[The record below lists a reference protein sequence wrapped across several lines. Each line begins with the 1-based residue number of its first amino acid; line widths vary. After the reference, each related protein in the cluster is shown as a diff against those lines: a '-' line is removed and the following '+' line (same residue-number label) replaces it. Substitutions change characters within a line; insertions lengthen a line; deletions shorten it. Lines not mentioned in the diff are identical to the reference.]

1 METGRGMSGLTLA
14 TISHSFSARRVLDT
28 VSLVIRPGELVA
40 LVGPS
45 GCGKST
51 LAAIAAGIVKPDQG
65 RILRQYQRHGMVFQ
79 QSRLLPWANARDNIA
94 YPLTLGTLP
103 RAQITERTD
112 AAAQAVALLPDDLDK
127 LPVQLSGGMRARVAI
142 ARALVVEP
150 EFLIFDEPFAALDPA
165 LRRRMQ
171 DLVLSLAKARG
182 FGGLFI
188 THDLHEAAR
197 LSHRI
202 AVMDRQ
208 GRGILGSLT
217 PPGTPGA
224 RSEAQIFD
232 FTQEARNHP
241 LLHDLLNVDERAVT
255 LDCACDTL
263 GFQRCC

>member
-1 METGRGMSGLTLA
+1 MSGLTLA

-28 VSLVIRPGELVA
+28 VSLVIRPGERVA

-51 LAAIAAGIVKPDQG
+51 LAAIAGGILRPDQG

-79 QSRLLPWANARDNIA
+79 QSRLLPWASARENIA
-94 YPLTLGTLP
+94 YPLTLGRLP
-103 RAQITERTD
+103 RAEITERTM

-127 LPVQLSGGMRARVAI
+127 LPAQLSGGMRARVAI

-171 DLVLSLAKARG
+171 DLVLSLAQTRG

-188 THDLHEAAR
+188 THDLTEAAR

-208 GRGILGSLT
+208 GKGILGSLT
-217 PPGTPGA
+217 PPGTPGQ
-224 RSEAQIFD
+224 RNEAQIFD
-232 FTQEARNHP
+232 FTQDARNDP
-241 LLHDLLNVDERAVT
+241 LLHDLVNVDERAVA

>member
-1 METGRGMSGLTLA
+1 MSGLTLA

-79 QSRLLPWANARDNIA
+79 QSRLLPWASARENIA
-94 YPLTLGTLP
+94 YPLTFGKVP
-103 RAQITERTD
+103 RAGITARTK
-112 AAAQAVALLPDDLDK
+112 AAAQAVALLPEDLDK
-127 LPVQLSGGMRARVAI
+127 LPAQLSGGMRARVAI

-150 EFLIFDEPFAALDPA
+150 EFLIFDEPFTALDPA

-171 DLVLSLAKARG
+171 DLVLSLAETRG

-208 GRGILGSLT
+208 GKGILGSLT

-232 FTQEARNHP
+232 FTQEARPDP

>member
-1 METGRGMSGLTLA
+1 MSGLTLA
-14 TISHSFSARRVLDT
+14 TISHSFEARRVLDT

-51 LAAIAAGIVKPDQG
+51 LAAIAGGILKPDEG

-94 YPLTLGTLP
+94 YPLTLGKMT
-103 RAQITERTD
+103 RAQITERTN
-112 AAAQAVALLPDDLDK
+112 AAAQAVALLPEDLDK
-127 LPVQLSGGMRARVAI
+127 RPAQLSGGMRARVAI

-171 DLVLSLAKARG
+171 DLVLSLAEARG

-188 THDLHEAAR
+188 THDLTEAAR

-208 GRGILGSLT
+208 GKGILGSLT
-217 PPGTPGA
+217 PPDTPRA

-232 FTQEARNHP
+232 YTRNARNDP
-241 LLHDLLNVDERAVT
+241 LLHDLVNVDERALA

>member
-1 METGRGMSGLTLA
+1 MSGLTLA
-14 TISHSFSARRVLDT
+14 TITHSLGARCVLDT

-65 RILRQYQRHGMVFQ
+65 RILRQYRRHGMVFQ
-79 QSRLLPWANARDNIA
+79 QSRLLPWASARENIA
-94 YPLTLGTLP
+94 YPLTLGKLP
-103 RAQITERTD
+103 RAQITARTD

-127 LPVQLSGGMRARVAI
+127 LPAQLSGGMRARVAI

-171 DLVLSLAKARG
+171 DLVLSLAEARG

-188 THDLHEAAR
+188 THDLTEAAR

-202 AVMDRQ
+202 AIMDRQ
-208 GRGILGSLT
+208 GKGILGSLT

-241 LLHDLLNVDERAVT
+241 LLHDLVNVDERAVT

>member
-1 METGRGMSGLTLA
+1 MSGLTLA
-14 TISHSFSARRVLDT
+14 TISHSFGLRRVLDT
-28 VSLVIRPGELVA
+28 VSMVIRPGELVA

-51 LAAIAAGIVKPDQG
+51 LAAIAGGILKPDQG
-65 RILRQYQRHGMVFQ
+65 RIVRQYQRHGMVFQ
-79 QSRLLPWANARDNIA
+79 QSRLLPWASARENIA
-94 YPLTLGTLP
+94 YPLTLAAMN
-103 RAQITERTD
+103 RAQITERTL
-112 AAAQAVALLPDDLDK
+112 AAVQAVALLSDDLDK
-127 LPVQLSGGMRARVAI
+127 LPAQLSGGMRARVAI

-171 DLVLSLAKARG
+171 DLVLSLAHTRG

-188 THDLHEAAR
+188 THDLTEAAL

-202 AVMDRQ
+202 AVMDRH
-208 GRGILGSLT
+208 GKGILGSLT
-217 PPGTPGA
+217 PPDTPGQ
-224 RSEAQIFD
+224 RSEAQIFE
-232 FTQEARNHP
+232 FTQAARSDP
-241 LLHDLLNVDERAVT
+241 MLYDLVNVDERAVT

>member
-1 METGRGMSGLTLA
+1 MSGLTLA
-14 TISHSFSARRVLDT
+14 TISHSFGARRVLDT

-51 LAAIAAGIVKPDQG
+51 LAAIAGGILKPDQG

-79 QSRLLPWANARDNIA
+79 QSRLLPWASARDNIA
-94 YPLTLGTLP
+94 YPLTLGTMS
-103 RAQITERTD
+103 RTKITERTN
-112 AAAQAVALLPDDLDK
+112 AAAQAVALLPEGLDK
-127 LPVQLSGGMRARVAI
+127 LPAQLSGGMRARVAI

-150 EFLIFDEPFAALDPA
+150 EFLIFDEPFVALDPA

-171 DLVLSLAKARG
+171 DLVLSLVRARG
-182 FGGLFI
+182 FGGVFI
-188 THDLHEAAR
+188 THDLAEAAR

-202 AVMDRQ
+202 AVLDRQ

-217 PPGTPGA
+217 PPGMPGQ
-224 RSEAQIFD
+224 RSEAQIFK
-232 FTQEARNHP
+232 FTQIARDDP
-241 LLHDLLNVDERAVT
+241 LLYDLVNVDERAVT

>member
-1 METGRGMSGLTLA
+1 MSGLTLA
-14 TISHSFSARRVLDT
+14 LITHSLSGRRVLDT

-51 LAAIAAGIVKPDQG
+51 LAAIAGGILRPDQG
-65 RILRQYQRHGMVFQ
+65 RILHQYQRHGMVFQ
-79 QSRLLPWANARDNIA
+79 QSRLLPWASARDNIA
-94 YPLTLGTLP
+94 YPLTLGAMT
-103 RAQITERTD
+103 RAEAAGRTE
-112 AAAQAVALLPDDLDK
+112 AAAQAVALLPEDLDK
-127 LPVQLSGGMRARVAI
+127 LPAQLSGGMRARVAI

-171 DLVLSLAKARG
+171 DLVLSLAEARG

-188 THDLHEAAR
+188 THDLAEAAR

-208 GRGILGSLT
+208 GKGILGSLT
-217 PPGTPGA
+217 PPALPGA

-232 FTQEARNHP
+232 FTQEARTDP
-241 LLHDLLNVDERAVT
+241 LLHDLVNVDERAMA

-263 GFQRCC
+263 GFRRCC

>member
-1 METGRGMSGLTLA
+1 MSGLTLA

>member
-1 METGRGMSGLTLA
+1 MSALTLA
-14 TISHSFSARRVLDT
+14 TISHSFGARRVLDT

-51 LAAIAAGIVKPDQG
+51 LAAIAGGILRPDQG
-65 RILRQYQRHGMVFQ
+65 RILRLYQRHGMVFQ
-79 QSRLLPWANARDNIA
+79 QSRLLPWASARDNIA
-94 YPLTLGTLP
+94 YPLTISGMA
-103 RAQITERTD
+103 RAEITARTN

-127 LPVQLSGGMRARVAI
+127 LPAQLSGGMRARVAI
-142 ARALVVEP
+142 ARALVVDP

-171 DLVLSLAKARG
+171 DLVHSLAEARG

-188 THDLHEAAR
+188 THDLTEAAR
-197 LSHRI
+197 LAHRI

-217 PPGTPGA
+217 PPDAPGM
-224 RSEAQIFD
+224 RSEAQIFA
-232 FTQEARNHP
+232 FVERARHDP
-241 LLHDLLNVDERAVT
+241 LLQDLVHVDERAMT

>member
-1 METGRGMSGLTLA
+1 MSGLTLA
-14 TISHSFSARRVLDT
+14 TISHSFAGRRVLDA

-51 LAAIAAGIVKPDQG
+51 LAAIAGGILKPEKG
-65 RILRQYQRHGMVFQ
+65 RIMRQYQQHGMVFQ

-94 YPLTLGTLP
+94 YPLTLSGMT
-103 RAQITERTD
+103 RKQINARTM
-112 AAAQAVALLPDDLDK
+112 AAAQAVALLPDDLSK
-127 LPVQLSGGMRARVAI
+127 APAQLSGGMRARVAI
-142 ARALVVEP
+142 ARALAAEP
-150 EFLIFDEPFAALDPA
+150 DFLIFDEPFAALDPA

-171 DLVLSLAKARG
+171 DLVLSLASERG

-202 AVMDRQ
+202 AVLDRQ
-208 GRGILGSLT
+208 GKGILGGLA
-217 PPGTPGA
+217 PPGQPGQ
-224 RSEAQIFD
+224 RDEGQIFR
-232 FTQEARNHP
+232 FVEQARTDP
-241 LLHDLLNVDERAVT
+241 LLFDLVNVDERALS

-263 GFQRCC
+263 GFRRCC

>member
-1 METGRGMSGLTLA
+1 METGRGMSGMTLA

-51 LAAIAAGIVKPDQG
+51 LAAIAGGIMKPDQG

-79 QSRLLPWANARDNIA
+79 QSRLLPWASARDNIS
-94 YPLTLGTLP
+94 YPLTLGKLP
-103 RAQITERTD
+103 RAQITERTK

-127 LPVQLSGGMRARVAI
+127 LPAQLSGGMRARVAI

-171 DLVLSLAKARG
+171 DLVLSLAEVRG

-208 GRGILGSLT
+208 GKGIPGSLT
-217 PPGTPGA
+217 PPGKPGQ
-224 RSEAQIFD
+224 RSAAQIFD
-232 FTQEARNHP
+232 FTQEARTDP
-241 LLHDLLNVDERAVT
+241 LLHDLVNVDERAIA

>member
-1 METGRGMSGLTLA
+1 MSGLTLA
-14 TISHSFSARRVLDT
+14 TISHSFGPRRVLDT

-51 LAAIAAGIVKPDQG
+51 LAAIAGGILRPDQG
-65 RILRQYQRHGMVFQ
+65 RILRRYQRHGMVFQ
-79 QSRLLPWANARDNIA
+79 QSRLLPWASACDNIA
-94 YPLTLGTLP
+94 YPLTISGAS
-103 RAQITERTD
+103 RAQIAERTA
-112 AAAQAVALLPDDLDK
+112 AAAQAVALLPEDLDK
-127 LPVQLSGGMRARVAI
+127 LPAHLSGGMRARVAI
-142 ARALVVEP
+142 ARALVIEP

-171 DLVLSLAKARG
+171 DLVLSLAQARS

-188 THDLHEAAR
+188 THDLAEAAR

-208 GRGILGSLT
+208 GKGIRGSLT
-217 PPGTPGA
+217 PPDTPGN
-224 RSEAQIFD
+224 RSEAQIFE
-232 FTQEARNHP
+232 FTQTAHDDP
-241 LLHDLLNVDERAVT
+241 LLHDLVNVDERAAT

-263 GFQRCC
+263 GFRRCC